1 MAEFGFIHD
10 KLDIKILIL
19 FILARLP
26 GPVGSAALSE
36 LVLCDGGISYFDY
49 TDCLSELISAEHA
62 VEEAGGYSITVKGRR
77 NGEAIESS
85 LPYSVRKKVMRR
97 ISLAASAMKRN
108 SMITASHTANNDS
121 SVTAELSLSD
131 GAGEIISLKL
141 LVPDEDSAFAVE
153 KNFRSDAEGIYN
165 RIIEMLS

>member
-36 LVLCDGGISYFDY
+36 IVLCDGGIGYFDY
-49 TDCLSELISAEHA
+49 TDCLSELIDTEHA
-62 VEEAGGYSITVKGRR
+62 VEETDGYSITAKGRR

-85 LPYSVRKKVMRR
+85 LPYSVRKKVMGR
-97 ISLAASAMKRN
+97 ISLAASAMKRS
-108 SMITASHTANNDS
+108 SMITASHTTNNDS
-121 SVTAELSLSD
+121 SITAELSLSD
-131 GAGEIISLKL
+131 GAGEIVSMKL
-141 LVPDEDSAFAVE
+141 LVPDEDSALRIE
-153 KNFRSDAEGIYN
+153 KNFRADAEGVYN
-165 RIIEMLS
+165 KIIEMLS